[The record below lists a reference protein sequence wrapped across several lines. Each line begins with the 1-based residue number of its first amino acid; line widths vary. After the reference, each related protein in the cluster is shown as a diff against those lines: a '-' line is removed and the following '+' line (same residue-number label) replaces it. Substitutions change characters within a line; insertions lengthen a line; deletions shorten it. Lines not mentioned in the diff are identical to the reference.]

1 MAGGCSPREAQPA
14 SVPDTE
20 MGEMRPFKRKIRGNV
35 ARRCASCGEPLPSGA
50 HACAMCGAG
59 FGMADLDAREREV
72 ENASPDDTRR
82 RRRLGNGAGL
92 A

>member
-1 MAGGCSPREAQPA
+1 MAGDPGPRDAERDAVSPTRKG
-14 SVPDTE
+14 V
-20 MGEMRPFKRKIRGNV
+20 EMRLFNRKTRGDV
-35 ARRCASCGEPLPSGA
+35 ARRCTSCRERLPDGA
-50 HACAMCGAG
+50 HECAMCGAG
-59 FGMADLDAREREV
+59 VGAVDPGAERGL